1 MRGNGIT
8 IEATVCAGIVAAD
21 IAALGASTGRSLP
34 AVFFS
39 AAHLLPG
46 NNADKITIDTA
57 TMHDTVLRH
66 VNILAAG
73 IKRNTVPVS

>member
-1 MRGNGIT
+1 MR
-8 IEATVCAGIVAAD
+8 AGVVAAD
-21 IAALGASTGRSLP
+21 ITTLNASTGYSLP

-46 NNADKITIDTA
+46 NTRYKITIDTA
-57 TMHDTVLRH
+57 AVHDAVLRK

-73 IKRNTVPVS
+73 KE